1 MIIKLI
7 YNPFFDHSSRI
18 FRIIPKFELN
28 KLNLL
33 VGKFGHYK
41 FVSTN
46 QDEIKVPTFS
56 EWKKEK
62 LSL

>member
-33 VGKFGHYK
+33 VKKFGHNK
-41 FVSTN
+41 FVPTN
-46 QDEIKVPTFS
+46 QDK
-56 EWKKEK
+56 
-62 LSL
+62 